1 MTHDRNYWRASPNA
15 ALIIAARDSRDELAL
30 ALGERLEDIAAE
42 LARVDLYVTQLEL
55 DHEKR
60 GCTIEDL
67 ENEIELVHLDNAA
80 QAVEISDLLDDL
92 SAARG

>member
-1 MTHDRNYWRASPNA
+1 MTHDRNYWRAVPTA
-15 ALIIAARDSRDELAL
+15 DLIEAARDSREELAI

-55 DHEKR
+55 DNAKR

-67 ENEIELVHLDNAA
+67 ENDIELVRLDNEA
-80 QAVEISDLLDDL
+80 QAVEISDLLDEL
-92 SAARG
+92 FYSRT